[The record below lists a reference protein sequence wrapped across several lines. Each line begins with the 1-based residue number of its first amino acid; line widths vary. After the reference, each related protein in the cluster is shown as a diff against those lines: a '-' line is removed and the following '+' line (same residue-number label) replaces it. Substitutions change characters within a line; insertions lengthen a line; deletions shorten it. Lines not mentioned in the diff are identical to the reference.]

1 MIASVARAAGL
12 LMPIGFGP
20 ASLIG
25 QAPQPQFQ
33 FQPRQPDFD
42 RMLDPF
48 HAELHPSTT

>member
-1 MIASVARAAGL
+1 MIASAARAAGL
-12 LMPIGFGP
+12 PMLIGFGP

-33 FQPRQPDFD
+33 PRQPGFD

-48 HAELHPSTT
+48 HAEMHPSTT